1 MPSRAVGIR
10 FLKCYETTTDPS
22 IPTKMTSHPY
32 LRFLA
37 RVSARQPLLR
47 PPPDASLTQVNPSD
61 LASLM
66 PYTQPISGY
75 RSRSFELRGLELRV
89 AELPAVEQSSPCG
102 SPGFRQPG
110 SPCAGTSAAVATG
123 PAHSHLQQHQQ
134 HQQHQHPQE
143 DHMHQRQQKM
153 QQSGPDDGA
162 EGTPQTT
169 LFCGPPP
176 SLQPPRSPKS
186 STKTQPLA
194 APASPPHSYME
205 IHYPFTVLPWLWR
218 QYHRPGFPGLDPA
231 LIIEDFDTFAAD
243 VAARHV
249 GHVPESMLVTAFL
262 ERLTWH
268 VHLRPGDG
276 LVPAG
281 FACVGGSSIGSA
293 LIGEDTRQLAL
304 LAPTDMRMA
313 GQVTWV
319 GRSSMEVLLQLM
331 TAEAPATPALNHAR
345 ASSRASDGPRR
356 TSPVDAEGIAAA
368 QVSPPPFSHHSHGS
382 PPLVMLPPGQLVAT
396 AEFVMALRDS
406 SLRRAVDVPPLHPQN
421 DLERELF
428 QRGREHQRQRQA
440 RRDKDRD
447 VAQVASK
454 QGSPPHNPSSAAVPV
469 LSQAMDA
476 MTAAGPDAG
485 LARML
490 YDSVLRS
497 DLARAVPRD
506 VDGLRFLESD
516 PEPNV
521 MPEPVRGPRG
531 SRPGCAKRPRID
543 GGNDGSGS
551 HSQDG
556 FPEPIV
562 TAATA
567 DTLPLGSCTQD
578 GCTDTVAS
586 TATVPTRQAEVH
598 RTVIAEFQD
607 RNTSGTVF
615 GGHLLRLAY
624 EHAATAAAAFAGG
637 PCELM
642 WLEEGAISSPA
653 RMGDMLHAVARV
665 VWAEQGGRALR
676 VVVRVGKY
684 NVSSPSQH
692 GLALTLTAAFLA
704 PAAPSPPPKTAAEHA
719 HIQRSSGNRNGRG
732 LRGVLPTTLTE
743 AGEALAA
750 ERRHEATMATL
761 AQTEAMDG
769 VSL

>member
-1 MPSRAVGIR
+1 HHLISSRRELYKTYCLKLTALSAIQLSSSFRIIGPLSDRTKEKCQMPSRAVGNPLLI
-10 FLKCYETTTDPS
+10 CYERVTGPS
-22 IPTKMTSHPY
+22 IPTNMASHPY

-47 PPPDASLTQVNPSD
+47 PPPDASLTQVDPSD
-61 LASLM
+61 FSKLM

-89 AELPAVEQSSPCG
+89 AELPAVEDSPPSG

-110 SPCAGTSAAVATG
+110 SPCAGTSAAVATV
-123 PAHSHLQQHQQ
+123 PAYSHLQHQHQQ
-134 HQQHQHPQE
+134 DQQRQHPQE
-143 DHMHQRQQKM
+143 DHMHQQQQKM

-169 LFCGPPP
+169 SLGGPPP
-176 SLQPPRSPKS
+176 SSSPPRSPRS
-186 STKTQPLA
+186 ATKAQTRA
-194 APASPPHSYME
+194 APAFPPHSYME
-205 IHYPFTVLPWLWR
+205 VHYPFTILPWLWR
-218 QYHRPGFPGLDPA
+218 QYHRPGYPGLDPA

-281 FACVGGSSIGSA
+281 FACVAGSRTGYAGIN
-293 LIGEDTRQLAL
+293 EDTRQLAL

-331 TAEAPATPALNHAR
+331 TAEAPATAALKHAR
-345 ASSRASDGPRR
+345 ASSRAGDGPHRI
-356 TSPVDAEGIAAA
+356 TPADAEGIAAA
-368 QVSPPPFSHHSHGS
+368 QVGPPPFPQHSHGS
-382 PPLVMLPPGQLVAT
+382 PPLVMLRPGQLVAT

-447 VAQVASK
+447 VAQVVLK
-454 QGSPPHNPSSAAVPV
+454 QGSPPHDPSSAAVPE
-469 LSQAMDA
+469 LSKAMDA
-476 MTAAGPDAG
+476 TVAAVPDAE

-490 YDSVLRS
+490 YDNILRS
-497 DLARAVPRD
+497 SLARTVPRD
-506 VDGLRFLESD
+506 ADGLRVLELD
-516 PEPNV
+516 QEPNV
-521 MPEPVRGPRG
+521 MPEPVRGPLG

-543 GGNDGSGS
+543 DGYLGGNDGRGS

-556 FPEPIV
+556 FQEPVV

-567 DTLPLGSCTQD
+567 DTLPLDSCTQD

-586 TATVPTRQAEVH
+586 TATVPIRQAEVH
-598 RTVIAEFQD
+598 RTVMAEF
-607 RNTSGTVF
+607 
-615 GGHLLRLAY
+615 
-624 EHAATAAAAFAGG
+624 
-637 PCELM
+637 
-642 WLEEGAISSPA
+642 
-653 RMGDMLHAVARV
+653 
-665 VWAEQGGRALR
+665 
-676 VVVRVGKY
+676 
-684 NVSSPSQH
+684 
-692 GLALTLTAAFLA
+692 
-704 PAAPSPPPKTAAEHA
+704 
-719 HIQRSSGNRNGRG
+719 
-732 LRGVLPTTLTE
+732 
-743 AGEALAA
+743 
-750 ERRHEATMATL
+750 
-761 AQTEAMDG
+761 
-769 VSL
+769 